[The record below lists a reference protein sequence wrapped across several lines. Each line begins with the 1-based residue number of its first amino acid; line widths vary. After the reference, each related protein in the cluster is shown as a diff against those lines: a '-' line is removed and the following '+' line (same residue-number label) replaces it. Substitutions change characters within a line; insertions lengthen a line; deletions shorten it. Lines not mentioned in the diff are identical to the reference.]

1 MGHQD
6 GKGDAMHL
14 TKQDALQIAEQTQDA
29 YSCDSYSP
37 AGWRQCCVMLAAKG
51 FDREAIET
59 IMRSKWTRWA
69 GDSALTT
76 RYGKH
81 NSTDLALFMDT
92 QFDHHVYTN
101 DGGSLVGITPDNWR
115 EHMGLCGL
123 HLTQQC

>member
-1 MGHQD
+1 MT
-6 GKGDAMHL
+6 
-14 TKQDALQIAEQTQDA
+14 TKVTTIKRQDALQIAEQTQDA
-29 YSCDSYSP
+29 YSCDSYTPS
-37 AGWRQCCVMLAAKG
+37 GWRQCCVMLAYRG

-59 IMRSKWTRWA
+59 IMRSKWTRKA
-69 GDSALTT
+69 GDGS
-76 RYGKH
+76 RRHQYGDF

-92 QFDHHVYTN
+92 QHVYSH